1 MEISQMLEEIEE
13 NLNVVNKGILKTKDF
28 NEDNYDNI
36 KEIHEFVSSRDN
48 FSPQETTMI
57 LDELKNLRI

>member
-1 MEISQMLEEIEE
+1 MEMSQMLEEIEK
-13 NLNVVNKGILKTKDF
+13 NLNVVNKGILKAKDF

-48 FSPQETTMI
+48 FSPQETAMI
-57 LDELKNLRI
+57 LDELKTLRN

>member
-1 MEISQMLEEIEE
+1 MEMSQMLEEIEE
-13 NLNVVNKGILKTKDF
+13 NLNVVNKGILKAKDF

-57 LDELKNLRI
+57 LDELKNLRN